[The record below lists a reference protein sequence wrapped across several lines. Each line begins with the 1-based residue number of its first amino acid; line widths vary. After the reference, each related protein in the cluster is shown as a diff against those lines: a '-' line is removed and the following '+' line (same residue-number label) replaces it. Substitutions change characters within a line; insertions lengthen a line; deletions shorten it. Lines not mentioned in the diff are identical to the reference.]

1 MEQFILFVPVKQ
13 FVSVE
18 HFFIP
23 MVRLD
28 PVEQILIFVSM
39 EQFIPMKQFVP
50 MLRLNLIE
58 QILIFVP
65 MVQLDATN
73 FK

>member
-1 MEQFILFVPVKQ
+1 MISIYVPSVHNFVLV
-13 FVSVE
+13 FVQIERSVP
-18 HFFIP
+18 FIP
-23 MVRLD
+23 MEHFVLMILLD
-28 PVEQILIFVSM
+28 LIV
-39 EQFIPMKQFVP
+39 
-50 MLRLNLIE
+50 

>member
-1 MEQFILFVPVKQ
+1 MEQFIL

-28 PVEQILIFVSM
+28 PVEQILILVPM

-50 MLRLNLIE
+50 M
-58 QILIFVP
+58 
-65 MVQLDATN
+65 VQLDATN
-73 FK
+73 SNNKF